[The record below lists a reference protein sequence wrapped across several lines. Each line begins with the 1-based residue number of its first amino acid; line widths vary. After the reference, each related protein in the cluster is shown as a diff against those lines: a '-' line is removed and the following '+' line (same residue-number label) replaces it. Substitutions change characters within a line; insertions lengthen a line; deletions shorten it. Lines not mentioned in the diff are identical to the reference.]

1 MPTPSHGSS
10 AASPEVEFD
19 LLREDFLAKFEEVY
33 VPCANIEIGLVCLF
47 VCLFVSLFVSLLACL
62 FPCLLACLLACLFV
76 CLLACLFVQ
85 HFRFSPD
92 ALASVVTYQPFARSA
107 GVIKTGRCPI
117 DFFSAICFLFNCS
130 AVTNFQSDACPF

>member
-47 VCLFVSLFVSLLACL
+47 
-62 FPCLLACLLACLFV
+62 P

-92 ALASVVTYQPFARSA
+92 ALWHLLQ
-107 GVIKTGRCPI
+107 
-117 DFFSAICFLFNCS
+117 
-130 AVTNFQSDACPF
+130 